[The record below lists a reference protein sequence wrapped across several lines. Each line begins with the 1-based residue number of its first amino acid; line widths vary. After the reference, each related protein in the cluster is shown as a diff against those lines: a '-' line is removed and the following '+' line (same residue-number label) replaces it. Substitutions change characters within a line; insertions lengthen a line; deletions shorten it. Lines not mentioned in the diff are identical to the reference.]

1 MNDQYI
7 IQFDSDKLPRI
18 ETDFLVIGSGSAGL
32 RAAIEANKH
41 GDVVLI
47 TKSVLKE
54 SNTRY
59 AQGGIA
65 VAMSEEDTIDAHV
78 EDTLKAGV
86 GLCDETAVQVM
97 VEEGIQRVA
106 ELIEWG
112 ANFDRDGNTLGFTM
126 EAAHQRRRIIHR
138 GDATGQETTDVL
150 VNQLN
155 KQERIRIIE
164 HAFAI
169 DLMTQGE
176 TCCGAVVLICA
187 SSRCDPSGDDQLH
200 CIFAKAT
207 IIAAGGLGCIYQC
220 TSNPDVATGDGYAL
234 AWRAGCEMID
244 MEFVQFH
251 PTTLFLTGA
260 PPFLISEAVRGEGGI
275 LLNIY
280 GERFMTKYHIKEELA
295 PRDVVSRSILN
306 EMQLTN
312 FPCVYLDITHLPS
325 DFIQQRFPTIYHTC
339 KHYGIDITTDLIPVR
354 SGAHFMMGGIRTN
367 LKAETNIRG
376 LYACGEVACTGVH
389 GANRLAS
396 NSLLECIV
404 FGTRAG
410 QAAVEYAQTVNPT
423 DRAKIHSESTAEGRS
438 PTEAFDPESVKET
451 IRELMWNNV
460 GIIREDTDL
469 ETTLEALAA
478 LDCTECHN
486 HIAEFEGQNMLDVA
500 KLVTEAAMH
509 RTESRGAHYR
519 RDFPD
524 PNDTL
529 LIKEQAEGSVLSTAR
544 GKKRIVFRRNQQP
557 EIV

>member
-1 MNDQYI
+1 MSNRYI
-7 IQFDSDKLPRI
+7 VQFDSEQLPRI

-47 TKSVLKE
+47 TKSALKE
-54 SNTRY
+54 SNTSY

-97 VEEGIQRVA
+97 VKEGIQRVA

-112 ANFDRDGNTLGFTM
+112 ANFDRDGNTLGFTL

-138 GDATGQETTDVL
+138 GDTTGQETSDVL

-176 TCCGAVVLICA
+176 TCYGAVVLI
-187 SSRCDPSGDDQLH
+187 DDRPH

-251 PTTLFLTGA
+251 PTTLFLMGA

-280 GERFMTKYHIKEELA
+280 GERFMAKYHIKEELA
-295 PRDVVSRSILN
+295 PRDVVSRAILN

-325 DFIQQRFPTIYHTC
+325 DFIPRRFPTIYHTC
-339 KHYGIDITTDLIPVR
+339 KHYGIDITCDLIPVR

-423 DRAKIHSESTAEGRS
+423 DRAWIHSESTPEGRS

-460 GIIREDTDL
+460 GIIRKETDL
-469 ETTLEALAA
+469 ETTLDALTA
-478 LDCTECHN
+478 LDCTGFHN
-486 HIAEFEGQNMLDVA
+486 RIEEFEAQNMLEVA
-500 KLVTEAAMH
+500 KRVTEAAMI

-519 RDFPD
+519 EDFPERD
-524 PNDTL
+524 DTQL
-529 LIKEQAEGSVLSTAR
+529 TKG
-544 GKKRIVFRRNQQP
+544 GNRIVLRRNQQP
-557 EIV
+557 IVVE